1 MARPMMSKYSRSSA
15 AGDGSLPELCFQTPE
30 ELLVQC
36 IGVFQKPLSD
46 QAEIVE
52 HFPSQIVFNGRS
64 AFFSRMLNV
73 TVRSSHWEFRDTM
86 YKALY
91 PDSRTLSLADSLQR
105 KISFLQ
111 KIQHSVSA
119 DTSWP
124 IVHLVPALPNL
135 AFTA

>member
-36 IGVFQKPLSD
+36 
-46 QAEIVE
+46 
-52 HFPSQIVFNGRS
+52 
-64 AFFSRMLNV
+64 RMLNV

-91 PDSRTLSLADSLQR
+91 PDSRTLSLADSLQW